1 MIARFVSRPLRFGI
15 LLVLLGVSYFSDQAV
30 LQLPIQ
36 ILTNYTV
43 PSVSLVARLG
53 MSHASKEYKFYN
65 TNLSGI
71 IKHAFQ
77 ALALDERRRP
87 FAPAVWERKSTSRDT
102 TTDLRQVW
110 FPGAHSN
117 VGGGY
122 DDQELANVSLAW

>member
-1 MIARFVSRPLRFGI
+1 MAHS
-15 LLVLLGVSYFSDQAV
+15 A
-30 LQLPIQ
+30 
-36 ILTNYTV
+36 
-43 PSVSLVARLG
+43 
-53 MSHASKEYKFYN
+53 KEYKFYN

-87 FAPAVWERKSTSRDT
+87 FSPAVWERKSASRDT